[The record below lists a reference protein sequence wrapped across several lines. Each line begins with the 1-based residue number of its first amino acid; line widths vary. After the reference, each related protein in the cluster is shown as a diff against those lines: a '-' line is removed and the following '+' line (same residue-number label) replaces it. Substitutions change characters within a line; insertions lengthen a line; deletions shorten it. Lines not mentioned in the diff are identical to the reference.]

1 MKKPFLLLLSMLF
14 CAIGYSQSING
25 VIYDITN
32 EPIPNV
38 VVVMQ
43 TIDSA
48 FIAATTTDIDGK
60 YSLNDVPVAG
70 ILIFQH
76 LAYQTKLLTFS
87 NTDYSVCQN
96 IILSDK
102 TTELGTID
110 VVAHAPTVTIRQGGG
125 LVYNVSKAKEQK
137 SVSSAYD
144 LLKEIPGM
152 RLSGSAVSLI
162 GASNLTLIIDGKVS
176 SMSNEQVAELLKSM
190 SANDVKNIEVMYRA
204 PAKYGVHGAVVNIVK
219 DKAKKSGSP
228 WAMELAP
235 NFEQEFY
242 SSYGGRLNTSYKGA
256 KLYAD
261 FLMSGRNSK
270 YHSASEEDTRFA
282 FQEKNIQMLQRT
294 IGKTDY
300 DTYNIRLAADYS
312 FSADNVISAYYYL
325 KPKKYRQQTSATDYK
340 TIHSAI
346 QDNEDVM
353 LQNANLKWQLHN
365 FEFSA
370 DYLKY
375 TDDDKL
381 QYNEF
386 SRDTLTTDYLN
397 NSNQD
402 VSQGKINLNYEKE
415 FSDKWSVSVGANGAI
430 VCSKTKIDYL
440 FNNNG
445 TYLLDNDSR
454 QHNKQDEQQ
463 IGIYV
468 ESLNTLRDSI
478 EISITLEA
486 EFLNSDYNNNGTRST
501 LWHEWSLFPSL
512 SVTWPLR
519 RDMMQLSLSTNK
531 RYPSYWVV
539 NPQSKQQNSY
549 SYIIGNP
556 QLKPETRY
564 DANFAYII
572 QKRYTFS
579 AFCSFRDRYFC
590 QLPYVDGENNKVI
603 YQFTNFDKYIQS
615 GIEAEVP
622 ITVGF
627 WDAEFTVT
635 LIDQHYQHNNF
646 HGKSFSRNKL
656 CYALSAD
663 NTFHISK
670 EKPDLSMTMYVCY
683 LSKSIQG
690 TADISDK
697 WNFDLGLR
705 WAINKNLIL
714 NLNWDN
720 ILERSVGWPM
730 VTKFDGQYNSLT
742 KETYNCF
749 NATLVWRK
757 NGFKAKR
764 IKTTS
769 TSRIER

>member
-1 MKKPFLLLLSMLF
+1 MKKSFLLLLPMLF

-25 VIYDITN
+25 VVYDVTN
-32 EPIPNV
+32 EPIPNA

-43 TIDSA
+43 TQDSG

-60 YSLNDVPVAG
+60 YSLNDTPVAG

-76 LAYQTKLLTFS
+76 MAYQTKLVTFS
-87 NTDYSVCQN
+87 NADYSACRN
-96 IILSDK
+96 IVLADK

-110 VVAHAPTVTIRQGGG
+110 VVAHAPTVTVSQGGG
-125 LVYNVSKAKEQK
+125 LVYNVSKVKEQK

-144 LLKEIPGM
+144 LLGEIPGV
-152 RLSGSAVSLI
+152 RLSGSDVSLT
-162 GASNLTLIIDGKVS
+162 GASNLTLIVDGKAS
-176 SMSNEQVAELLKSM
+176 SMSNEQVVDLLKSM

-204 PAKYGVHGAVVNIVK
+204 PAKYGVHGAVINIVK
-219 DKAKKSGSP
+219 DKVKKGGSP
-228 WAMELAP
+228 WAMEIAP
-235 NFEQEFY
+235 SFEQEFY
-242 SSYGGRLNTSYKGA
+242 SNYGGRLNASYKGT
-256 KLYAD
+256 KLYID
-261 FLMSGRNSK
+261 FLVSGWNCK
-270 YHSASEEDTRFA
+270 YHSASEEETRFA
-282 FQEKNIQMLQRT
+282 FQEKNIQMSQKT

-312 FSADNVISAYYYL
+312 FSAENVISAYYYL
-325 KPKKYRQQTSATDYK
+325 KPKKYEQQTSATDYK
-340 TIHSAI
+340 TVNSTIH
-346 QDNEDVM
+346 DDEDVM
-353 LQNANLKWQLHN
+353 LQNANLKWQLHD

-375 TDDDKL
+375 TDNDEL
-381 QYNEF
+381 LYNEF

-397 NSNQD
+397 NSNQNI
-402 VSQGKINLNYEKE
+402 SQGKINLNYNKE
-415 FSDKWSVSVGANGAI
+415 FSDKWTMSVGGNGTI
-430 VCSKTKIDYL
+430 VRSKTKIDYL

-445 TYLLDNDSR
+445 AYLLDNDSR
-454 QHNKQDEQQ
+454 QCNRQDEQQ
-463 IGIYV
+463 MGVYV
-468 ESLNTLRDSI
+468 ESSNTLRDSI
-478 EISITLEA
+478 EISLTLEA
-486 EFLNSDYNNNGTRST
+486 KFLNSDYDNNGTLTT
-501 LWHEWSLFPSL
+501 LWHEWCLFPSL

-519 RDMMQLSLSTNK
+519 RDIMQLSLSTNK

-564 DANFAYII
+564 DANFSYII

-579 AFCSFRDRYFC
+579 AFCSFRDKYFC
-590 QLPYVDGENNKVI
+590 QLPYVDGENHKVI
-603 YQFTNFDKYIQS
+603 YQFTNFNKYIQS

-622 ITVGF
+622 ATVGF
-627 WDAEFTVT
+627 WNVEFSAT
-635 LIDQHYQHNNF
+635 LIDQYYRHNNF
-646 HGKSFSRNKL
+646 HGNTFNRNKL

-663 NTFHISK
+663 NTFRISK

-690 TADISDK
+690 TADIGDK
-697 WNFDLGLR
+697 WDFDLGLR
-705 WAINKNLIL
+705 WAIRKSLIL

-749 NATLVWRK
+749 NATLVWRI

-764 IKTTS
+764 IKTTN